1 MRMSVRAMEDMLEW
15 SLKRFAKDLAVTV
28 DLLCKEL
35 RNVVEALA
43 LLRSGW
49 IVLLRGRRGER
60 GDEFERCYSIAQ
72 ENP

>member
-1 MRMSVRAMEDMLEW
+1 MRISVKAMEDMLEW

-28 DLLCKEL
+28 KIESSYRHALLLCEEL

-49 IVLLRGRRGER
+49 IVPLRR
-60 GDEFERCYSIAQ
+60 
-72 ENP
+72 